1 LTTQSPRP
9 IERYFRIV
17 EIVAASKDGLTLGE
31 ITQIAGLPK
40 PSAHRLVRS
49 LVDLGVLVSH
59 ETWYKKFRIG
69 PYMRRILQLCIEP
82 EKEAAFAQMTVDR
95 LSAELGETS
104 YVVRLDHDCVRS
116 IARSAPDQGHRLH
129 VVPGDHL
136 PAHAA
141 ASAKAIL
148 AFQDDE
154 TVQQHLKPPLEKLTR
169 YTTVD
174 PVKVLSE
181 FSDIRAQ
188 GYALCNREIDET
200 TMAYACPVTIGS
212 IGVLYAIGIT
222 GPVNRLSLHS
232 HSHWLDPMQKAAEKL
247 ATMLFTLRSE

>member
-1 LTTQSPRP
+1 MNAPNPRP
-9 IERYFRIV
+9 IERYFQIV
-17 EIVAASKDGLTLGE
+17 EIVAASQDGLTLGE

-49 LVDLGVLVSH
+49 LVDLGILVSD

-69 PYMRRILQLCIEP
+69 PYMRRILHLCVAP

-95 LSAELGETS
+95 LAAQLGETC
-104 YVVRLDHDCVRS
+104 YVVRLDHDVVRS

-148 AFQDDE
+148 AFQDDD
-154 TVQQHLKPPLEKLTR
+154 TIARHLKPPLEALTPFTR
-169 YTTVD
+169 TD
-174 PVKVLSE
+174 PDRVLAE
-181 FSDIRAQ
+181 FGDIRAR
-188 GYALCNREIDET
+188 GFAFCDREIDET
-200 TMAYACPVTIGS
+200 TMAYACPVTMAD
-212 IGVLYAIGIT
+212 IGVIYAIGVT
-222 GPVNRLSLHS
+222 GPVNRMNLHART
-232 HSHWLDPMQKAAEKL
+232 HWLTPMRAAADRL
-247 ATMLFTLRSE
+247 AMMLTTLRDA